1 VTEANWYYAKD
12 GQRQGPVSLAELKE
26 MVTTGA
32 LHGED
37 LIWNASMSSWMPIC
51 SESSLAPLVASTP
64 SGPLGPPPLAAQ
76 EQDWIRKSKSLAA
89 GVVRLIQNR
98 RSFRLARSHPLPA
111 AVTHFIQKLV
121 WSICAV
127 VVVLGGLLF
136 LGSLGQAETAIQQ
149 ASAGAMFSTIFI
161 GVYILAR
168 CIEKFVKT

>member
-1 VTEANWYYAKD
+1 MTEANWYYAKD

-26 MVTTGA
+26 LVTTGA

-121 WSICAV
+121 WSICAI
-127 VVVLGGLLF
+127 VVVLGGLF
-136 LGSLGQAETAIQQ
+136 FWLGLSEAKTDIAIAALGVVV
-149 ASAGAMFSTIFI
+149 STVFI